1 MKKPFV
7 YTSDDQIT
15 NLGDS
20 KYEDLKNR
28 FYFYNAGRSGR
39 IAEFQNKDKILQNAH
54 KIWNA
59 VLKNFW
65 VNVGGIS

>member
-39 IAEFQNKDKILQNAH
+39 IAEFQNKIKYCRMPIKYGMQY
-54 KIWNA
+54 
-59 VLKNFW
+59 LKTFW